1 MLSLIISEKR
11 PLKALSIKG
20 IVPSVKSIADG
31 SYPWFKSFY
40 VVTRAESPRMSRSFV
55 EFVFSARGR
64 QILSTLGHWLPEA
77 KTAP

>member
-1 MLSLIISEKR
+1 
-11 PLKALSIKG
+11 LKALSIKG

-40 VVTRAESPRMSRSFV
+40 LVTKADSSRSSRSFV
-55 EFVFSARGR
+55 EFALSARGR